1 MKKIALAILIVLI
14 AGAAHATAIYDI
26 QAGLVTENT
35 LVTPC
40 DVVVTAVTYNGIWV
54 AEAPYGAMNGIWVYM
69 GSDEPIDLIAGDV
82 VCICGEYKEYYDLSE
97 IDIVSAGLYG
107 SVLKTGSTD
116 VPAPSFVTA
125 AELGEDWESCV
136 VTVVDGMAV
145 TELPSSYGEWF
156 ATATDGTVVM
166 FDDIF
171 YDDTTVTL
179 EDCYN
184 SATGVLNYTFSNF
197 KLEVFEDG
205 LDIVDCGVATEEL
218 AFDQIKALYR

>member
-1 MKKIALAILIVLI
+1 MKKFALAILVLMI
-14 AGAAHATAIYDI
+14 AGAAQGTAIYDI
-26 QAGLVTENT
+26 QAGNVDENT

-69 GSDEPIDLIAGDV
+69 GSDEPIDLVAGDI
-82 VCICGEYKEYYDLSE
+82 VCICGEYKEYFDLSE
-97 IDIVSAGLYG
+97 IDIVSAGIYG
-107 SVLKTGSTD
+107 SVLKTGEME
-116 VPAPSFVTA
+116 VPLPSLVA
-125 AELGEDWESCV
+125 AADLGEEWESCV
-136 VTVVDGMAV
+136 VTVLDGMAV
-145 TELPSSYGEWF
+145 TELPNDYGEWL
-156 ATATDGTVVM
+156 ATATDGTVVI

-184 SATGVLNYTFSNF
+184 SATGVLNYTFGDF

-205 LDIVDCGVATEEL
+205 LEIVPCGVATENV
-218 AFDQIKALYR
+218 AFDQVKALYR